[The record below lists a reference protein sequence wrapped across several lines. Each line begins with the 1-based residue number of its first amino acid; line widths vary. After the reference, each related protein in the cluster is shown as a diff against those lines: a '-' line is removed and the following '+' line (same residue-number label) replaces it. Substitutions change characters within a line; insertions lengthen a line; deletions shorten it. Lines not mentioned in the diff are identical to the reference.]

1 MNRFLKDG
9 PGQDMLTLSRLGLLG
24 GAVAGSGLLLVL
36 LLDGPEAAGALVAL
50 IVAVAVLV
58 ARYATGA
65 GAVDSAYRDEV
76 RLLRTR
82 APGMGEWRRNVKT
95 STGPDGALYYR
106 AVLRI
111 ELRRLYAAA
120 LAEHHHV
127 SLEHQPERAAE
138 LIGPELW
145 AWLGPVP
152 PDTGPEGEVP
162 ADVLRRLVDRLEA
175 LGAPR
180 DSDHDRDHAPARTSS
195 RTRTRTRTPRTGKDQ
210 AK

>member
-1 MNRFLKDG
+1 MNRALEDG
-9 PGQDMLTLSRLGLLG
+9 PGQGMLSLPRLGLLG

-36 LLDGPEAAGALVAL
+36 LLDGPGAAGALVAL
-50 IVAVAVLV
+50 LAAVAVLV
-58 ARYATGA
+58 ARYVTGA

-95 STGPDGALYYR
+95 STGPDGAQYYR

-138 LIGPELW
+138 LVGPELW
-145 AWLGPVP
+145 PWLGPVP
-152 PDTGPEGEVP
+152 PDTGPGGAVP
-162 ADVLRRLVDRLEA
+162 VEVLRRLVDRLEA

-180 DSDHDRDHAPARTSS
+180 DRDHDRDHAPAGTRTS
-195 RTRTRTRTPRTGKDQ
+195 TRISRTGKDQ

>member
-1 MNRFLKDG
+1 MNRFPQDG
-9 PGQDMLTLSRLGLLG
+9 PGQDLLSLPRLGLLG
-24 GAVAGSGLLLVL
+24 GAVAGTGLLLVL

-50 IVAVAVLV
+50 LAAVAVLV
-58 ARYATGA
+58 ARYVTGA

-82 APGMGEWRRNVKT
+82 APGMGEWWRNVKT

-111 ELRRLYAAA
+111 ELRRLYSAA

-138 LIGPELW
+138 LVGPELW
-145 AWLGPVP
+145 PWLGPVP
-152 PDTGPEGEVP
+152 PGTGPEGEVP
-162 ADVLRRLVDRLEA
+162 VDVLRRLVDRLEA

-180 DSDHDRDHAPARTSS
+180 TRSPLPRPRTS
-195 RTRTRTRTPRTGKDQ
+195 RTGKDQ
-210 AK
+210 AT

>member
-1 MNRFLKDG
+1 MNRPLEDG
-9 PGQDMLTLSRLGLLG
+9 AGQDVLSLPRLGLLG

-50 IVAVAVLV
+50 LAAAAVLV
-58 ARYATGA
+58 ARYVTGA

-138 LIGPELW
+138 LVGPELW
-145 AWLGPVP
+145 PWLGPVP
-152 PDTGPEGEVP
+152 PDTGPGGAVP
-162 ADVLRRLVDRLEA
+162 VEVLRRLVDRLEA

-180 DSDHDRDHAPARTSS
+180 DRAHDHAPAGTRTSS
-195 RTRTRTRTPRTGKDQ
+195 SSTRTSRTGKDQ
-210 AK
+210 VK